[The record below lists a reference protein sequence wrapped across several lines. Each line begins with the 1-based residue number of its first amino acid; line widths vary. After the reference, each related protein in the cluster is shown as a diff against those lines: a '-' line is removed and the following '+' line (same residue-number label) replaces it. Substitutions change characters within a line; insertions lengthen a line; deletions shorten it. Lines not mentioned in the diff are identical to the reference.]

1 MKVSKNPILSV
12 TIRFKRLKEIVMDL
26 YKANPETGYPG
37 RDKRLNKPEFN
48 IMAKKRRAK
57 AKHDAEGRKIN
68 QRVARRG
75 RK

>member
-1 MKVSKNPILSV
+1 
-12 TIRFKRLKEIVMDL
+12 MDL